1 MRGQGLPAAREPQWT
16 RSDGDAWR
24 FPTRSGPSHRG
35 RGLVSTPG
43 GRVDPGTTTR
53 AVAWQSRGTAPTH
66 RAGLASHSSTVSSA
80 GPPTAPPPP
89 RRPYLPESGGVP
101 TAPPP
106 EGTGPAPTS
115 QREGPAVAPGP
126 RPVGR
131 AHGRA
136 HSYRPQAICVGPRAP
151 VTVQHGGGGPM
162 PRSEG
167 SLPCPA
173 RAPRGPSGTAS
184 EHSSPPAVRTTDH
197 AAQAHAPL
205 DARWSRSQRKWT
217 VTARDRTV
225 AQGQREHV
233 GRRGRSRLCLTD
245 SSAPAIRLLG
255 PGLPPARARTAMG
268 ICRPLGW
275 GRQGLSTRARWA
287 GMAEEHGRPDPGPPG
302 PLRCPGPGG

>member
-1 MRGQGLPAAREPQWT
+1 MEISHEVGAQSPGPGSGFHARGPRGPWDHHQGRCVAEQGHGP
-16 RSDGDAWR
+16 DA
-24 FPTRSGPSHRG
+24 
-35 RGLVSTPG
+35 PG
-43 GRVDPGTTTR
+43 GPGFTRFHRVLCWPTNSPAT
-53 AVAWQSRGTAPTH
+53 STA
-66 RAGLASHSSTVSSA
+66 AL
-80 GPPTAPPPP
+80 PP
-89 RRPYLPESGGVP
+89 RVGGVP

-255 PGLPPARARTAMG
+255 PGLPPAGARTAMG

-275 GRQGLSTRARWA
+275 GLQGLSTRARWA
-287 GMAEEHGRPDPGPPG
+287 GMAEEHRRPDPGPPG